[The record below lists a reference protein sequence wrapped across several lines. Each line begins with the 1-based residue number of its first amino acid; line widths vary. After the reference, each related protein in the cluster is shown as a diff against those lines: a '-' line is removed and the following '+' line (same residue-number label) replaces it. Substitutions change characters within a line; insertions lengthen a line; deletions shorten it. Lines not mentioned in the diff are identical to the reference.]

1 MTVKT
6 EALIEIE
13 IEMYDED
20 KPSDIML
27 CPMAQGNRW
36 TLVLLPTG
44 VRETTKISKHS
55 RMCSL
60 FHVVHDR

>member
-44 VRETTKISKHS
+44 VRETTKIRQAQSDVFFVS
-55 RMCSL
+55 CCA
-60 FHVVHDR
+60 